1 MEHIK
6 QLRDRVEIS
15 IVEDLRSRL
24 KHSKQEE
31 ANVEARLGARW
42 AKAEE
47 GRDNS
52 QRELHRK
59 LDDDPK
65 RLDRKPSRVIK
76 MRRLRPDYRRT

>member
-1 MEHIK
+1 MRQDEKSRPVTVEHIK

-59 LDDDPK
+59 LDEV
-65 RLDRKPSRVIK
+65 LAIVV
-76 MRRLRPDYRRT
+76 RPETA